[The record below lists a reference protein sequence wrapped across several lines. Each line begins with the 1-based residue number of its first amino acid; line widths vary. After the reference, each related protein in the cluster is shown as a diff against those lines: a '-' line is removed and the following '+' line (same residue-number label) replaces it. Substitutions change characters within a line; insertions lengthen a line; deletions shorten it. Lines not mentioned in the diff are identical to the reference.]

1 MGSLFNPIDNTKGWI
16 GNGAVLISKLD
27 SLDRPVGGFSNAG
40 QCSSAV
46 LALSNERVEMADT
59 MTGSLGTA
67 QSRITKNTA
76 EGTVTLKSF
85 EPKNLAMALYGD
97 VIRDAAVAKTI
108 TRTAYI
114 GKAVMLDGIATEI
127 TSVKSADGLVTYDE
141 GVHYLTSSGTIFII
155 ADQPSEDGIA
165 DEDELEIAYQG
176 AAVDRIEGFINQSVD
191 VQIVFEGMNVSTGDD
206 VKVTWHK
213 VSLDP
218 AAQRQLISTDYGDLE
233 LKGRLQLSKAIT
245 GTRLSKMFKEEHRVT
260 A

>member
-27 SLDRPVGGFSNAG
+27 SLDRPVGGHSNAG

-46 LALSNERVEMADT
+46 LALSTERVEMADT

-67 QSRITKNTA
+67 QSRVTKNKA

-85 EPKNLAMALYGD
+85 DPKNLALALYGD
-97 VIRDAAVAKTI
+97 VIRDAAAAKTV
-108 TRTAYI
+108 TRKAYL
-114 GKAVMLDGIATEI
+114 GSAVVLDGIATEI
-127 TSVKSADGLVTYDE
+127 TSVKSADGLITYDE
-141 GVHYLTSSGTIFII
+141 GVHFLVSSGSIFII
-155 ADQPSEDGIA
+155 ADQPAEDGIA

-176 AAVDRIEGFINQSVD
+176 SAVDRIEGFINQSVD
-191 VQIVFEGMNVSTGDD
+191 VQIVFEGLNVSTGDD

-233 LKGRLQLSKAIT
+233 LKGTLQLSKAIT
-245 GTRLSKMFKEEHRVT
+245 GSGLSKMFKEEHRVT
-260 A
+260 V